1 MNNDK
6 LLSFLGLCRRAGK
19 MTIGNDAAVEAI
31 INNEACL
38 ILLVSD
44 ISPRTEKSV
53 TEAAQANNVK
63 VIKLSYSKDQVS
75 NSLGKLTAVISVND
89 EGFAKKIIQLTTAN
103 E

>member
-19 MTIGNDAAVEAI
+19 MTIGNDAAVDAI
-31 INNEACL
+31 TNGESSL

-53 TEAAQANNVK
+53 TEVAESNNIKVVK
-63 VIKLSYSKDQVS
+63 LTHNKEQVS
-75 NSLGKLTAVISVND
+75 NSLGKLTAVISIND
-89 EGFAKKIIQLTTAN
+89 TGFAKKIVQLTAN